1 VGDDDA
7 IEALY
12 ARGVTDG
19 LPVVPPTLARVQA
32 AVRASGRDGGDLIGL
47 VAPRLGRATVEKIA
61 INAVMAG
68 CRPEYMPVVV
78 AAVEAICDPE
88 FALIGVSGTTDAVA
102 LLVIVNGPIRPA
114 LDVNCGAGV
123 FGPGWRANATI
134 GRAVRLVWAN
144 VGGAVPGEISM
155 STFAQSGRF
164 TYCIGEREEDS
175 PWEPLHVEHG
185 CAAGA
190 STVALLA
197 AEAPQVVVD
206 ARSRTAADLLT
217 TVARSG
223 EAIASTTVGGLGD
236 TLLVIAPEHATT
248 IAADGWSKGNVR
260 EFLWERM
267 RVSVDGIAVP
277 KFRTPAN
284 LKIVVA
290 GGSAGRFSAW
300 VPGWPFRDSPSSLVI
315 KRIALP

>member
-1 VGDDDA
+1 
-7 IEALY
+7 
-12 ARGVTDG
+12 
-19 LPVVPPTLARVQA
+19 
-32 AVRASGRDGGDLIGL
+32 
-47 VAPRLGRATVEKIA
+47 
-61 INAVMAG
+61 
-68 CRPEYMPVVV
+68 
-78 AAVEAICDPE
+78 
-88 FALIGVSGTTDAVA
+88 
-102 LLVIVNGPIRPA
+102 
-114 LDVNCGAGV
+114 
-123 FGPGWRANATI
+123 
-134 GRAVRLVWAN
+134 VWAN

-185 CAAGA
+185 CAAGD
-190 STVALLA
+190 S
-197 AEAPQVVVD
+197 
-206 ARSRTAADLLT
+206 

-248 IAADGWSKGNVR
+248 IAADGWSKATVR

-277 KFRTPAN
+277 KFRTPGN

>member
-1 VGDDDA
+1 MGDDDA

-32 AVRASGRDGGDLIGL
+32 AVRASGRDGGELIGQ

-102 LLVIVNGPIRPA
+102 LLVIVNGPVRPA

-185 CAAGA
+185 CAAGD

-248 IAADGWSKGNVR
+248 IAADGWSKATVR

>member
-1 VGDDDA
+1 
-7 IEALY
+7 
-12 ARGVTDG
+12 
-19 LPVVPPTLARVQA
+19 
-32 AVRASGRDGGDLIGL
+32 
-47 VAPRLGRATVEKIA
+47 
-61 INAVMAG
+61 
-68 CRPEYMPVVV
+68 
-78 AAVEAICDPE
+78 
-88 FALIGVSGTTDAVA
+88 
-102 LLVIVNGPIRPA
+102 
-114 LDVNCGAGV
+114 
-123 FGPGWRANATI
+123 
-134 GRAVRLVWAN
+134 
-144 VGGAVPGEISM
+144 VGGAVPGDISM

-185 CAAGA
+185 CAAGD

-206 ARSRTAADLLT
+206 ARSRTAAELLT

-277 KFRTPAN
+277 KLRTPAN